1 MAYVAWVTVSET
13 GRGEMKLHSRWP
25 VLPVLAALAVA
36 LGGLVAPN
44 LAQADAC
51 TDAWPVRPIVTIGK
65 GQSPS
70 NNPKVLSV
78 ITGNIVAPDSLG
90 PTAHRIRI
98 CEGTAVSVRVE
109 DTTGDPTVTGA
120 CTSASC
126 TIPALD
132 SVEKYKAVSFD
143 GKDTDRMTLRP
154 V

>member
-1 MAYVAWVTVSET
+1 
-13 GRGEMKLHSRWP
+13 MKLHSRWP

-36 LGGLVAPN
+36 FGGLVAPN

-51 TDAWPVRPIVTIGK
+51 TDAWPVREIFTIGK

-98 CEGTAVSVRVE
+98 CEGTPVSVRVE
-109 DTTGDPTVTGA
+109 DSTGNPTVTGA

-126 TIPALD
+126 TIPALTQKA
-132 SVEKYKAVSFD
+132 KYIAISFD
-143 GKDTDRMTLRP
+143 KKDTDRMTLLP
-154 V
+154 FP